1 MAYDLL
7 LEDEGRAFLYSPLF
21 NYVSGNY
28 DDARTMMLDE
38 HTVVG
43 ISDGGAHCGMICDA
57 SAPTYLLQHFVRDRT
72 RGPRIGLEQAVKLQ
86 TYDTASLYGLSDRGL
101 IQEGQ
106 RADLNL
112 VDFERLK
119 LSAPEMINDLPACGK
134 RLIQRAEGYEATFV
148 GGEMTF
154 NNGEATGV
162 LPGKLVRGQ
171 S

>member
-112 VDFERLK
+112 VDFDK
-119 LSAPEMINDLPACGK
+119 LQLTAPEMVDDLPAFGK

-148 GGEMTF
+148 GGKMTF
-154 NNGEATGV
+154 ENGEATGA
-162 LPGKLVRGQ
+162 LPGKLVRGKT
-171 S
+171 